1 MAKLSC
7 IASAKSISSIIAVI
21 FLMLFTSFSQAQT
34 TDGAATVGVVPPPP
48 RVTTVKDVDGWK
60 LQFNYEDLYIKGVV
74 WGHSPKNQNYTYNL
88 WGESDQFIKA
98 VLDHDFGLMAK
109 AGVTANRAFTI
120 IPPKWVTYIYQQHG
134 IMSLINPLMGRYG
147 ASIDGVWRPFT
158 DYSDKLTRETLKAE
172 SMAIVEQFKDVP
184 GVLMF
189 AFGNESNYGLS
200 WSSFE
205 IENLPKGE
213 QNREKAKYLYS
224 LFGEVISEGKKIAP
238 DHLFSVVNGDIQY
251 LDLIAEYVQNM
262 DVLGVNVY
270 RGIGFT
276 DLWRDVAA
284 DFDRP
289 ILFMEFGSD
298 AFNAKNF
305 AEDEPA
311 QANFLRGQWQEMY
324 SQSHGNGGVGNS
336 VGGFVFEWRDEWWKY
351 KQTENLDVQDRNASW
366 SNGGYSFD
374 FVEGQNNMNEEWF
387 GITRIGELNSQGF
400 YESEPRMA
408 YDVLSEIWKIDP
420 YASNV
425 TVINQRVQ
433 DVDMDLYALKGDIR
447 LLKSAQKEASIFTLE
462 GGSFSGDFIVN
473 GRDSDISVNGEDG
486 LVFSDGQMVFLD
498 FGFEPSN
505 RIKGDFSL
513 NILGNVSQSDFD
525 FRYGD
530 RGGPIKFVVD
540 PNFPRDPA
548 KQSDGVLNSRD
559 RVEIYDFNAIY
570 EGDDYD
576 VEAFYHVPRYHW
588 GNEGDFFGLLRET
601 TDMEGQDI
609 WNSKAPYGVEYAGK
623 NSTEGLKI
631 VFGPEVYWGAN
642 PLVMAKYEFDVGS
655 TQMAFM
661 HSEDIAR
668 RDDSASS
675 TEALIRQSRQ
685 TTLYGKRSFGGGELE
700 LGALIASTEKVGDK
714 YDRMDGTNII
724 VDEIEDRDTLGF
736 KLKYVRNLFGSSRAY
751 IGLNVAGLVA
761 DSGNPLKEQGTE
773 LPYSALGNK
782 REIDGGIQINT
793 GHYSFYPRFL
803 VRENL
808 VNANP
813 NIDPVTTGTTL
824 SQGIGVRN
832 RDDDPFAVLDNREAQ
847 SAEFIFTYDPTP
859 ETPFY
864 EWNADQIED
873 APFAYNIGLT
883 ATSYNTATD
892 AELVFNEEF
901 GVNAPFGGGLRAEDV
916 YLLRS
921 KLFFNPRVGLNYIV
935 NLRAGKQ
942 QSTGETG
949 KAAVDFFG
957 IQGKVIVDR
966 KHIYSAHVKIDDFG
980 AYDFQRQFNIT
991 FPLQLE
997 LEYTLLLDQLRDEK
1011 LSSKF
1016 GVKALYREL
1025 DAGSGGFDPENPD
1038 FPVSGGGVFENG
1050 ANQHM
1055 FEVRTYYKYS
1065 F

>member
-7 IASAKSISSIIAVI
+7 IASAKSIASIIAVI
-21 FLMLFTSFSQAQT
+21 FLMLFTSFSQALT
-34 TDGAATVGVVPPPP
+34 TDGAATVGVVPPSK
-48 RVTTVKDVDGWK
+48 VTTVKDADGWK
-60 LQFNYEDLYIKGVV
+60 LQFNNEDLYIKGVV

-158 DYSDKLTRETLKAE
+158 DYSDKLTRETLKVE

-205 IENLPKGE
+205 IENLPEGE

-276 DLWRDVAA
+276 DLWRDVAEG
-284 DFDRP
+284 FDRP

-324 SQSHGNGGVGNS
+324 NQSHGNGGVGNS

-447 LLKSAQKEASIFTLE
+447 LLKSARKEASIFTLE

-559 RVEIYDFNAIY
+559 RVEIYDFNATY
-570 EGDDYD
+570 EGDNFDL
-576 VEAFYHVPRYHW
+576 EAFYHVPRYHW

-609 WNSKAPYGVEYAGK
+609 WNSKAPYGVEYVGK
-623 NSTEGLKI
+623 SSTDGLKV

-685 TTLYGKRSFGGGELE
+685 TTLYGKEVSE
-700 LGALIASTEKVGDK
+700 AVS
-714 YDRMDGTNII
+714 
-724 VDEIEDRDTLGF
+724 
-736 KLKYVRNLFGSSRAY
+736 
-751 IGLNVAGLVA
+751 LN
-761 DSGNPLKEQGTE
+761 
-773 LPYSALGNK
+773 
-782 REIDGGIQINT
+782 
-793 GHYSFYPRFL
+793 
-803 VRENL
+803 
-808 VNANP
+808 
-813 NIDPVTTGTTL
+813 
-824 SQGIGVRN
+824 
-832 RDDDPFAVLDNREAQ
+832 
-847 SAEFIFTYDPTP
+847 
-859 ETPFY
+859 
-864 EWNADQIED
+864 
-873 APFAYNIGLT
+873 
-883 ATSYNTATD
+883 
-892 AELVFNEEF
+892 
-901 GVNAPFGGGLRAEDV
+901 
-916 YLLRS
+916 
-921 KLFFNPRVGLNYIV
+921 
-935 NLRAGKQ
+935 
-942 QSTGETG
+942 
-949 KAAVDFFG
+949 
-957 IQGKVIVDR
+957 
-966 KHIYSAHVKIDDFG
+966 
-980 AYDFQRQFNIT
+980 
-991 FPLQLE
+991 
-997 LEYTLLLDQLRDEK
+997 
-1011 LSSKF
+1011 
-1016 GVKALYREL
+1016 
-1025 DAGSGGFDPENPD
+1025 
-1038 FPVSGGGVFENG
+1038 
-1050 ANQHM
+1050 
-1055 FEVRTYYKYS
+1055 
-1065 F
+1065 